1 MKSAPVLAILSL
13 LPAGS
18 FASWAGNI
26 NYLSPSMH
34 HPSLGIS
41 IRRVA
46 KRNVPGTEYTPQQLN
61 FTHGVASGDPHA
73 SSVILWT
80 RAAPMMHSVNDDG
93 AVTGLSP
100 MFWHGPEVTSTAP
113 VCVEWKVAKDKAMKQ
128 TVCNGKAYT
137 SSDIDFTVKVEA
149 KHLKPFTNYYYQF
162 NICNSN
168 IKSPI
173 GRTKT
178 APGENDHL
186 ARARFA
192 VYSCAFYAYG
202 YFNAYGQSARKDSV
216 DYVLHLGDYIYE
228 YARYGYTGEGPDI
241 DRVPQPEHELFTL
254 YDYRE
259 RFATHRTD
267 EDLLLSHRMFPWI
280 ATWDDHEVANNA
292 WRDGHFKMNNT
303 ENTFIEDDPV
313 SVGQRK
319 MNAVRAYFEWMPI
332 RQVDM
337 DDNLR
342 IWRSTAFG
350 DLVDLV
356 MLDTRHY
363 DRSITTLWYNDDYIS
378 KISGEPNRS
387 QMGPRQESWFF
398 RQLSE
403 SHKRGT
409 TWRLVGSQTVFS
421 YLNLGDPSEPDE
433 PSFRLDA
440 WQGYTASRN
449 RTLHHLYSNNIP
461 NNIVLAGDSHA
472 SWVSDLVW
480 LNSTDPDPRPE
491 DHPDYDP
498 RTGRGSIGVEFASTS
513 VASPGIGGWDPKREE
528 TQEKSDLFIKTNPS
542 LQWTDQHHRGY
553 MELDISHEKVKTT
566 YFGIPSVLSR
576 NRKEIQMAQF
586 EVYRDEN
593 KVHRPAGGFNTKS
606 GSAKKY
612 PKV

>member
-1 MKSAPVLAILSL
+1 MKSALAILSL
-13 LPAGS
+13 LPVGS

-26 NYLSPSMH
+26 NYLSPSVH

-46 KRNVPGTEYTPQQLN
+46 KRSVPGTEYTPQQLN
-61 FTHGVASGDPHA
+61 FTHGVASGDPYA
-73 SSVILWT
+73 TSVILWT
-80 RAAPMMHSVNDDG
+80 RAAPMMDSVNDDG
-93 AVTGLSP
+93 GVTGLSP
-100 MFWHGPEVTSTAP
+100 MYWHGPEVTSTAP

-128 TVCNGKAYT
+128 VVSNGKAYT

-149 KHLKPFTNYYYQF
+149 THLKPFTYYYYQF

-168 IKSPI
+168 VKSPI

-178 APGENDHL
+178 APRPGDHVS
-186 ARARFA
+186 RARFA

-202 YFNAYGQSARKDSV
+202 YFNAYGHSARKDSV

-228 YARYGYTGEGPDI
+228 YARYGNTGEGPDI
-241 DRVPQPEHELFTL
+241 GRVPQPEHELFTL
-254 YDYRE
+254 YDYRL
-259 RFATHRTD
+259 RYATHRTD
-267 EDLLLSHRMFPWI
+267 EDLLLSHRTFPWI
-280 ATWDDHEVANNA
+280 PTWDDHEVADNS
-292 WRDGHFKMNNT
+292 WRDGYTKLNNT
-303 ENTFIEDDPV
+303 ENSFIEDDPV
-313 SVGQRK
+313 SVDQRK

-363 DRSITTLWYNDDYIS
+363 DRSITTLYYNDDYIGS
-378 KISGEPNRS
+378 IADEPNRS
-387 QMGPRQESWFF
+387 QMGGRQENWFF

-403 SHKRGT
+403 SQKRGAS
-409 TWRLVGSQTVFS
+409 WRLVGSQTVFS
-421 YLNLGDPSEPDE
+421 YLNNTKPTPSDFNYV
-433 PSFRLDA
+433 FRYDS

-449 RTLHHLYSNNIP
+449 RTLHHMYSNNIQ

-498 RTGRGSIGVEFASTS
+498 RTGRGAIGVEFASTA
-513 VASPGIGGWDPKREE
+513 VTSPGTGGWNPKLEV
-528 TQEKSDLFIKTNPS
+528 TQERSDFAVKINPS
-542 LQWTDQHHRGY
+542 LQWTEQHHRGY
-553 MELDISHEKVKTT
+553 LELDITHEKVKTT
-566 YFGIPSVLSR
+566 YFGIPSVMSR
-576 NRKEIQMAQF
+576 NRDEFVMGEF
-586 EVYRDEN
+586 EVRKDEN
-593 KVHRPAGGFNTKS
+593 RVHRPAGGYKVNS

-612 PKV
+612 LKV